1 MRYLPA
7 IAVAAAA
14 SVPSAASVPPAA
26 SVRAPVDIVLSSGF
40 LCFSRHCGFL
50 DALQQSQLSVAA
62 YVGTSSGALA
72 ASMAAA
78 GADADAVAEELSR
91 TRPLASC
98 RPSVTPW
105 RGAFSTRAL
114 RKRISRVLPATFEE
128 LGKPLGVGVYDRAT
142 GEPRLVTSGDL
153 PRAVAASCAVPGL
166 FAPVRLGGALYL
178 DGGAVDRTFLALH
191 KAWRPERRAVCH
203 LVKNDGVELV
213 QRDGIIDGVYVVKTP
228 RANAKLWG
236 LGDFEGERKAAE
248 ELPTGGPLAAL
259 ANRQRVGARGISED
273 VREARLLL
281 QSSAASFLRVHV
293 VLTSVGYARD
303 PLASAS
309 GAGNGGPLRQTLNGP
324 PGTDSYCLSNLL

>member
-14 SVPSAASVPPAA
+14 SAPSAAALATSAASVPPAA

-98 RPSVTPW
+98 RPSATPW

-128 LGKPLGVGVYDRAT
+128 LGKPLGIGIYDRAT

-166 FAPVRLGGALYL
+166 FAPVRLDGGALYL

-248 ELPTGGPLAAL
+248 ELSKRSLAAL
-259 ANRQRVGARGISED
+259 ANLDRIIN
-273 VREARLLL
+273 
-281 QSSAASFLRVHV
+281 
-293 VLTSVGYARD
+293 
-303 PLASAS
+303 PK
-309 GAGNGGPLRQTLNGP
+309 
-324 PGTDSYCLSNLL
+324 

>member
-14 SVPSAASVPPAA
+14 SVPSAAALATSAASVPPAA

-98 RPSVTPW
+98 RPSATPW

-128 LGKPLGVGVYDRAT
+128 LGKSLGVGVYDRAT

-153 PRAVAASCAVPGL
+153 PRAVAASCAVPRL
-166 FAPVRLGGALYL
+166 FAPVRLDDGALYL

-203 LVKNDGVELV
+203 LVKDDGVELV
-213 QRDGIIDGVYVVKTP
+213 PRDGIIDGVYVVKTP

-248 ELPTGGPLAAL
+248 ELSKRSLAAL
-259 ANRQRVGARGISED
+259 ANLDRIIN
-273 VREARLLL
+273 
-281 QSSAASFLRVHV
+281 
-293 VLTSVGYARD
+293 
-303 PLASAS
+303 PK
-309 GAGNGGPLRQTLNGP
+309 
-324 PGTDSYCLSNLL
+324 

>member
-14 SVPSAASVPPAA
+14 SVPSAAALATSAASVPPAA

-98 RPSVTPW
+98 RPSGTPW

-153 PRAVAASCAVPGL
+153 PRAVAASCAVPRL
-166 FAPVRLGGALYL
+166 FAPVRLEDGALYL

-248 ELPTGGPLAAL
+248 ELSKRSLTAL
-259 ANRQRVGARGISED
+259 ANLDRIIN
-273 VREARLLL
+273 
-281 QSSAASFLRVHV
+281 
-293 VLTSVGYARD
+293 
-303 PLASAS
+303 PK
-309 GAGNGGPLRQTLNGP
+309 
-324 PGTDSYCLSNLL
+324 

>member
-14 SVPSAASVPPAA
+14 SVPSAAALATSASVPPAA

-98 RPSVTPW
+98 RPSATPW

-166 FAPVRLGGALYL
+166 FAPVRLDDGALYL

-203 LVKNDGVELV
+203 LVKDDGVELV
-213 QRDGIIDGVYVVKTP
+213 QRDGIIDGVYVAKTP
-228 RANAKLWG
+228 RAKAKLWG

-248 ELPTGGPLAAL
+248 ELSKRSLAAL
-259 ANRQRVGARGISED
+259 ANLDRIIN
-273 VREARLLL
+273 
-281 QSSAASFLRVHV
+281 
-293 VLTSVGYARD
+293 
-303 PLASAS
+303 PK
-309 GAGNGGPLRQTLNGP
+309 
-324 PGTDSYCLSNLL
+324 

>member
-1 MRYLPA
+1 MTNAPILTHLRNQTQLTSLPGDERNGGTHKRKA
-7 IAVAAAA
+7 SAATCAAAVNADSWMDDDDDQQQQQQQQHNVA
-14 SVPSAASVPPAA
+14 SAPAN
-26 SVRAPVDIVLSSGF
+26 RPVKQKHGAFDVVLSSGF
-40 LCFSRHCGFL
+40 LAFANHAGFL
-50 DALQQSQLSVAA
+50 QAVEDAGLDVRGVMGTSAGALSGSLYAAGYAPHEVAA
-62 YVGTSSGALA
+62 
-72 ASMAAA
+72 
-78 GADADAVAEELSR
+78 ELSR
-91 TRPLASC
+91 VAPIQLLG
-98 RPSVTPW
+98 PGVPW
-105 RGAFSTRAL
+105 KGALSMSRVVERL
-114 RKRISRVLPATFEE
+114 RVVLPATFEE

-248 ELPTGGPLAAL
+248 ELSKRSLAAL
-259 ANRQRVGARGISED
+259 ANLDRII
-273 VREARLLL
+273 
-281 QSSAASFLRVHV
+281 
-293 VLTSVGYARD
+293 
-303 PLASAS
+303 
-309 GAGNGGPLRQTLNGP
+309 LNK
-324 PGTDSYCLSNLL
+324 

>member
-1 MRYLPA
+1 MRSLPA

-14 SVPSAASVPPAA
+14 SLPSAAALGTSAASVAPAA
-26 SVRAPVDIVLSSGF
+26 SERAPVDIVLSSGF

-166 FAPVRLGGALYL
+166 FAPVRLGDGALYL

-228 RANAKLWG
+228 RANARLWG

-248 ELPTGGPLAAL
+248 ELSKRSLAAL
-259 ANRQRVGARGISED
+259 ANLDRIIS
-273 VREARLLL
+273 
-281 QSSAASFLRVHV
+281 Q
-293 VLTSVGYARD
+293 
-303 PLASAS
+303 
-309 GAGNGGPLRQTLNGP
+309 
-324 PGTDSYCLSNLL
+324 

>member
-14 SVPSAASVPPAA
+14 SVPPRRACRQRR
-26 SVRAPVDIVLSSGF
+26 VRAPVDIVLSSGF

-78 GADADAVAEELSR
+78 GADADAVAEELAR

-105 RGAFSTRAL
+105 RRAPTSRARAPQAHQSRAAGDVRGTGKAARRRRL
-114 RKRISRVLPATFEE
+114 RPCDGRAAPRHERRLYPGRWRRVAPC
-128 LGKPLGVGVYDRAT
+128 
-142 GEPRLVTSGDL
+142 PR
-153 PRAVAASCAVPGL
+153 L

-203 LVKNDGVELV
+203 LVKND
-213 QRDGIIDGVYVVKTP
+213 
-228 RANAKLWG
+228 
-236 LGDFEGERKAAE
+236 
-248 ELPTGGPLAAL
+248 
-259 ANRQRVGARGISED
+259 ARGTRSARWHHRWRARCQDAARERQALGPRRLRGGKESGGGAI
-273 VREARLLL
+273 EARAPAAARRELRSNYAAPNEFKLRPIM
-281 QSSAASFLRVHV
+281 ASFLRVQAHD
-293 VLTSVGYARD
+293 VLLRRVRLGRRERR
-303 PLASAS
+303 PLA
-309 GAGNGGPLRQTLNGP
+309 PRP
-324 PGTDSYCLSNLL
+324 